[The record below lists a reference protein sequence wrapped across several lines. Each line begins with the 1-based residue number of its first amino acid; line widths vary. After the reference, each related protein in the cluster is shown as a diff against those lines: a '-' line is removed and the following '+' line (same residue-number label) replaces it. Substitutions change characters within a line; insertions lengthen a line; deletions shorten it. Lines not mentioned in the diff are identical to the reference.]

1 MYRLEMK
8 WYENFIS
15 IIIVTRM
22 IVVIWLKWWILDIS
36 SVNNSTQ
43 AALSSRVLW
52 FLTCSS
58 VFTGLNT
65 GVSAHTSSRWRWCSS
80 RKSGFHS
87 NRCMPCGKMFLNI
100 CVLSWILS
108 MGHQTWLCVTSLF
121 FFFYFIINTVH
132 TECKIPNSTQIPRSM
147 SDVVRAVCNGRFV
160 ASISHIHIDMVLRC
174 IQCRKYRWL

>member
-108 MGHQTWLCVTSLF
+108 MGHQTWPHVTITLCYWSNCFQGLKQKNKIKMKNPEPELF
-121 FFFYFIINTVH
+121 FMG
-132 TECKIPNSTQIPRSM
+132 Q
-147 SDVVRAVCNGRFV
+147 VVMATSAGLFG
-160 ASISHIHIDMVLRC
+160 
-174 IQCRKYRWL
+174 K